1 MIRDRL
7 RQSLVTRPGNSE
19 TVVRVGA
26 ESPAE
31 FPFESI
37 WDPVVKVY
45 ETGLHPAI
53 ALCVRHKGEVVLDR
67 TIGHVDNP
75 PGAEEP
81 GEVATPDTLFSL
93 FSASKVM
100 TAMVVH
106 ALVEDGT
113 LDLHCPV
120 AAYLPEF
127 DRHGKGNIRLRHLL
141 NHTAGIPNVPTD
153 LDPDAFLESGRMP
166 MASLAGLVPSSP
178 PGQRVAY
185 HPMTSWLLISEIV
198 ERVTGR
204 DLREHLVERFLAP
217 LGFAHLSYGV
227 SPDDIPRVAK
237 HATTGPPSPGMMI
250 RIFQRT
256 IGVDPSLVE
265 KTNEPRFLTGLH
277 PSANIIG
284 TARETT
290 RFLQMLLNGGELDGV
305 RVLKEE
311 TILRAVTE
319 VTHTQSDGT
328 FLFPMR
334 YGLGLM
340 MGGDRF
346 SLFGFGT
353 PGAFGHIGFSNVV
366 VYADPRRDL
375 AVAFLNSG
383 KPMMAPGMLRWVW
396 ALQRIVSMVQPTP
409 ASPNGAVTAD
419 ARK

>member
-1 MIRDRL
+1 MIRDRF
-7 RQSLVTRPGNSE
+7 RQSLVTRPSNSE
-19 TVVRVGA
+19 SVVRIG
-26 ESPAE
+26 EETLGE
-31 FPFESI
+31 FPVDGI
-37 WDPVVKVY
+37 WNEVVKVY

-53 ALCVRHKGEVVLDR
+53 ALCMRHKGKVVLDR

-93 FSASKVM
+93 FSASKVV

-120 AAYLPEF
+120 AGYIPEF
-127 DRHGKGNIRLRHLL
+127 DSHGKGNIRLRHLL

-166 MASLAGLVPSSP
+166 MASLANLVPSSP
-178 PGQRVAY
+178 PGQKVAY
-185 HPMTSWLLISEIV
+185 HPMTSWLLIAEIV

-227 SPDDIPRVAK
+227 SPADIPRVAR
-237 HATTGPPSPGMMI
+237 HATTGPPAPGVMS
-250 RIFQRT
+250 RIFKRT

-265 KTNEPRFLTGLH
+265 MTNEARFLTGLH

-290 RFLQMLLNGGELDGV
+290 RFLQMLLNGGALEGV
-305 RVLKEE
+305 RILKKE
-311 TILRAVTE
+311 TIHRAITE
-319 VTHTQSDGT
+319 VTPTHSDGT
-328 FLFPMR
+328 FLVPMR

-340 MGGDRF
+340 IGGNRF
-346 SLFGFGT
+346 SLFGLGT
-353 PGAFGHIGFSNVV
+353 AGAFGHIGFSNVV
-366 VYADPRRDL
+366 VYADPRREL

-383 KPMMAPGMLRWVW
+383 KPMIAPGMLQWVW
-396 ALQRIVSMVQPTP
+396 ALQRIVSTVKRTAPDLNV
-409 ASPNGAVTAD
+409 ALSAGART
-419 ARK
+419 